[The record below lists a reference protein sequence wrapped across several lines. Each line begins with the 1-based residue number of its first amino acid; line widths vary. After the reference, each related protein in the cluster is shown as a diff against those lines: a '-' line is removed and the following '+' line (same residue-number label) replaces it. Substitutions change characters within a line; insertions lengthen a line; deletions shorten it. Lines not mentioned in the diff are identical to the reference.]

1 VQYVAENALFIFTP
15 GFLSINLWWCERRT
29 WGALPSRHFGD
40 GAQVQRKISAAMLG
54 DYCWM
59 IKKYAPE
66 TKYHRQAKRT
76 RC

>member
-1 VQYVAENALFIFTP
+1 
-15 GFLSINLWWCERRT
+15 LWWCERRT